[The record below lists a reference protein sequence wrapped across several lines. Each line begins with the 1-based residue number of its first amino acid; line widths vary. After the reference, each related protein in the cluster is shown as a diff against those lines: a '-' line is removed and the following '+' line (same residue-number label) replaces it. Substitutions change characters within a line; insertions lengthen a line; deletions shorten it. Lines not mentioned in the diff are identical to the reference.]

1 MKPMGWL
8 VVAALAACGGDSGPD
23 RAAVPPG
30 ADSSALP
37 SAPATSGDIAPVP
50 APPPAPTP
58 PDTGVTPWVAL
69 ELPSEPW
76 SQTAESAEA
85 LLRRVRDV
93 VAAQLEE
100 PDASVLPTRM
110 EAQHADSAVGV
121 LVEPVT
127 GDDSVRETEFRLRM
141 RREGGAWSVAGVERR
156 SRCRRGV
163 APEGLCL

>member
-1 MKPMGWL
+1 MKQIGWL
-8 VVAALAACGGDSGPD
+8 MAAALAACGGSTPD
-23 RAAVPPG
+23 RAADPPR
-30 ADSSALP
+30 ADSAALP
-37 SAPATSGDIAPVP
+37 SAPATSGDVAPLPTTLP
-50 APPPAPTP
+50 APAP

-100 PDASVLPTRM
+100 PDAGVLPTRM
-110 EAQHADSAVGV
+110 ESQDADSAVGV

-141 RREGGAWSVAGVERR
+141 RREGGAWTVAGVERR

-163 APEGLCL
+163 TAEGLCL

>member
-1 MKPMGWL
+1 MRPIGWL
-8 VVAALAACGGDSGPD
+8 SVAVLAACGSGDSGAE
-23 RAAVPPG
+23 RTAAATPAP
-30 ADSSALP
+30 ALP
-37 SAPATSGDIAPVP
+37 AIPDTPPDLAANPTPPPVP
-50 APPPAPTP
+50 FS
-58 PDTGVTPWVAL
+58 PDTGVTPWAAL

-76 SQTAESAEA
+76 SQTAESAGA

-110 EAQHADSAVGV
+110 ESQDADSAVGV

-163 APEGLCL
+163 TAEGLCL